1 MLLCHYM
8 AKILVTGGAGFIG
21 SNLVDV
27 LIVQGHSVA
36 VVDDLSSGKKN
47 YINTKAEFYKLDIR
61 SRRLKKIFF
70 LEKFD
75 FVYHL
80 AAQIDVRRSVADPV
94 FDNEVNVLGGLNVLE
109 NCYQSKVKKIIFAS
123 TGGAIYGESDE
134 IPTTEHAATYPLSP
148 YGINKLALEKYLNY
162 YYQVYGLNYTI
173 LRFANVY
180 GPRQFKGGE
189 AGVIAIFIDNA
200 IKNKESSQ
208 YGDGRQTRDFIFVND
223 VISSLIK
230 AKDIDCRGEINIS
243 LGREINLLEVREKI
257 EKVLGK
263 KIKIKQEASKAG
275 EQRRSCLSRQR
286 AKDVL
291 DWEPKFSLEEGIE
304 KTIAWARQNINKND

>member
-27 LIVQGHSVA
+27 LIAQGHSVA
-36 VVDDLSSGKKN
+36 VVDDLSSGEKN

>member
-1 MLLCHYM
+1 M